1 MSVCTNASAAAITIV
16 MAAITMI
23 TLDDG
28 PRMSSP
34 VKNTGYKRATRNT
47 PATTIVEECNSE
59 LTGVGPAIA
68 SGSQVCSGNWPLL
81 PMAAMNKAN
90 AATKMTVEFGSP
102 DSAQAEIPRIENPD
116 RPRFVVVQSLA
127 AKNSM
132 LMPTSK
138 PTSPVRTVKNA
149 FSAARLLAPSSHQ
162 WPMSMNEHRPM
173 ISQPSKNKIMSS
185 AITMANMPAENN
197 VSAAKKWV

>member
-1 MSVCTNASAAAITIV
+1 
-16 MAAITMI
+16 
-23 TLDDG
+23 
-28 PRMSSP
+28 
-34 VKNTGYKRATRNT
+34 
-47 PATTIVEECNSE
+47 
-59 LTGVGPAIA
+59 
-68 SGSQVCSGNWPLL
+68 
-81 PMAAMNKAN
+81 MAAMNKAN

-102 DSAQAEIPRIENPD
+102 DSAHAEIPRMENPD

-149 FSAARLLAPSSHQ
+149 FNAARLLAPSSHQ

-185 AITMANMPAENN
+185 AMTMANMPAENN